1 MSNKYW
7 ISIVHFQWDGIIIQ
21 QVNIKLY
28 LAWVCQLWSNFMVDT
43 FKGLLPLCFVFF
55 IHSNL
60 HLIRF
65 KGYYCLSC
73 FHLDL
78 CFKTSIPIQYADTL
92 DLTSLKV
99 LHFEYVNFSSKP
111 HLGSLSLSLSFFSF
125 CIPSTYHSKVSP
137 HTHRERDRHAHEHT
151 SSWTDDTFF
160 FLISE
165 LDWHF
170 VKIKIGKCKENN
182 SYGRDLKVEEQ
193 IAEATDGRNS
203 EITSDIFVTVLNDCT
218 EMTCVWLVFAFI
230 VTQFEIYTHFF
241 LCDWSHWNDGV
252 GSFPWRYHFKAPWK
266 KWVGDEQ
273 NWWLKVIKNFHVFH
287 GINESI
293 RISSSSTSEM
303 GIYASFLLVLEHTQI
318 SATSR

>member
-111 HLGSLSLSLSFFSF
+111 HLGSLSLSPFFRF
-125 CIPSTYHSKVSP
+125 VFRQHITQKCH
-137 HTHRERDRHAHEHT
+137 HTHIERERQTCTRAHVLLNRWHIFLPHL
-151 SSWTDDTFF
+151 WARLTF
-160 FLISE
+160 
-165 LDWHF
+165 
-170 VKIKIGKCKENN
+170 CEN
-182 SYGRDLKVEEQ
+182 
-193 IAEATDGRNS
+193 
-203 EITSDIFVTVLNDCT
+203 
-218 EMTCVWLVFAFI
+218 
-230 VTQFEIYTHFF
+230 
-241 LCDWSHWNDGV
+241 
-252 GSFPWRYHFKAPWK
+252 
-266 KWVGDEQ
+266 
-273 NWWLKVIKNFHVFH
+273 
-287 GINESI
+287 
-293 RISSSSTSEM
+293 
-303 GIYASFLLVLEHTQI
+303 
-318 SATSR
+318 